1 MAGLGRTYFDANI
14 FIYAI
19 ETPLPYAE
27 AARSMVERLM
37 AEAQIPVTSEYT
49 LAECLVGAR
58 KARHGALEDVYITH
72 FANPLAV
79 ECHSLTRELLIEAA
93 RLAGDTGM
101 RLADTIH
108 IATAVATGCQ
118 SFVTNDRRL
127 KLPASLSRISLL
139 PIPPAGS

>member
-1 MAGLGRTYFDANI
+1 MAVLGRTYFDANI

-19 ETPLPYAE
+19 ETPPPYAE
-27 AARSMVERLM
+27 AAQHVIERLT
-37 AEAQIPVTSEYT
+37 AESQIPVTSEYA

-58 KARHGALEDVYITH
+58 KARRGALEHVYINY
-72 FANPLAV
+72 FANTLAV
-79 ECHSLTRELLIEAA
+79 ECHALTRELLIEAA
-93 RLAGDTGM
+93 RIAGDAGM

-127 KLPASLSRISLL
+127 KLPASLSRVPLF
-139 PIPPAGS
+139 PTPPAGS